1 MGLPSEAAVYSSLYL
16 WGSSSIALDK
26 LPYTTQLISCEGEG
40 CILWYEVHEVMTPAN
55 VFKLIN
61 GAKLMFKTY
70 EIFCPCGM

>member
-1 MGLPSEAAVYSSLYL
+1 M
-16 WGSSSIALDK
+16 ALDK
-26 LPYTTQLISCEGEG
+26 LPHTTEFSSGEGEG

-70 EIFCPCGM
+70 EIFCPFGM